1 MKLYPYNSASQ
12 SAKALAQALG
22 IKRLKREGKPII
34 LDGSLI
40 NWGCSR
46 NSIDRTIVCEYFIND
61 PLFVGTASNKL
72 QAFKSLQLGVG
83 IPSFT
88 ESKEE
93 AFKWLAEGLFKKVV
107 CRTILNGH
115 SGAGIVIASSPDELV
130 DAPLYVEYVFKKH
143 EYRVHVTQKKAFFV
157 QQKKKRD
164 GVEDANFQI
173 RNHQNGFIYA
183 HKDVDVPDFVKKM
196 ACDAIIN
203 LGLDFGA
210 VDIIYNEKNNRWVV
224 LEVNTAPGLSGET
237 LNRYVDMIKELVK

>member
-1 MKLYPYNSASQ
+1 MVKLYPYNSASQ
-12 SAKALAQALG
+12 SAKALTQALG
-22 IKRLKREGKPII
+22 IKRLKREGK
-34 LDGSLI
+34 LFMSSDLL
-40 NWGCSR
+40 NWGCSEFKR
-46 NSIDRTIVCEYFIND
+46 PARFDRVFNH
-61 PLFVGTASNKL
+61 PRSVSTASNKL
-72 QAFKSLQLGVG
+72 QAFKSLQLGVA

-143 EYRVHVTQKKAFFV
+143 EYRVHATQKGAFFV

-237 LNRYVDMIKELVK
+237 LNRYVEMIKELVK